1 MATFTIKNLTFTYPL
16 KNTTVLKNID
26 LEIGYGQFITIC
38 GQSGSGKTTLLR
50 NLKSALAPHGSRSG
64 EILFYGRQLDSVDRR
79 EQSQRIGYVL
89 QNPENQIVTDKV
101 WHELAFGL
109 ESLGYDKKT
118 IRLRVAEM
126 ASFFGIQNWF
136 MKNVSDL
143 SGGQKQILNLAA
155 VMAMQPDVLI
165 LDEPTSQLDPIAAE
179 AFLEMVLKINKEIGT
194 TVIISEHRLEEV
206 LSMADRVIVM
216 DDGRIV
222 ANDTPENTGA
232 ILAARKHK
240 MFMAMPAPL
249 KIYAELYEQ
258 DVRRDLPCPVTV
270 RDGRNWLT
278 KLFENETI
286 KTTALDA
293 PPVLDRTGQEPV
305 ISMKDVWFKY
315 NKNDNDVIKDL
326 SLEIFRGEMFC
337 MLGGNGTG
345 KTTTLKLISGI
356 QNAYRG
362 RMRLKGVD
370 IEKYKKNELFSGIMA
385 MLPQNPQSVF
395 VKNTVRLDLM
405 EMMEGRKDT
414 AGMNYT
420 DDAVEK
426 MVSEMAKLV
435 EIEHLLDMHPYDLSG
450 GEQQRAALAKVL
462 LLEPEILLL
471 DEPTKGMDNYFKK
484 KLAGI
489 LKKLLDKGVTV
500 VVVSHDIEFCGRY
513 GDRCAMF
520 FDGNIVTQG
529 VPRTFFSGNSFY
541 TTAANRMSRHIFENA
556 VTSEDVVALIRKN
569 LDLPDPV
576 EEEKPEGGGNGE
588 NDCHEKAETKSV
600 KNEPGKPARPEVA
613 ANSEAATKPETTKPV
628 HAAVKLRNGTKVATF
643 ILLAMI
649 PITLYAGMFWLN
661 DRKYYFIS
669 LLILAYSMIPFFMVF
684 EGKKPRAREIIII
697 AVMIGIAVIGRAAFF
712 MVPQF
717 KPVIAIVIIAGAC
730 LGSQAGFMTGAMT
743 AFVSNFF
750 FGQGPWTPW
759 QMFALGLI
767 GLLSGHLIEK
777 GLLKERKKP
786 LMVFGALATVF
797 IYGGLVDLWTI
808 FGMGTGEGLLQWAIS
823 VYTLALPFN
832 LINAAAT
839 VIFLYFL
846 AKPMI
851 EKIDRIK
858 IKYGLVY

>member
-1 MATFTIKNLTFTYPL
+1 MATFTIKNLTFTYPM
-16 KNTTVLKNID
+16 KNTPVLKNID

-126 ASFFGIQNWF
+126 ASFFGIQTWF

-194 TVIISEHRLEEV
+194 TVIISEHRLEGV
-206 LSMADRVIVM
+206 FSMADRVIVM

-240 MFMAMPAPL
+240 MFMVMPAPL

-258 DVRRDLPCPVTV
+258 NVRRELPCPVTV

-278 KLFENETI
+278 KLFENEAI

-293 PPVLDRTGQEPV
+293 TPVLDQTRQEPV

-337 MLGGNGTG
+337 VLGGNGTG

-356 QNAYRG
+356 QKAYRG
-362 RMRLKGVD
+362 KMRLKGVD

-405 EMMEGRKDT
+405 EMMEGRKNP
-414 AGMNYT
+414 AGMIYT

-500 VVVSHDIEFCGRY
+500 VVVSHDIEFCGSY

-569 LDLPDPV
+569 LDLPEPV
-576 EEEKPEGGGNGE
+576 GEDKSDGGGDVE
-588 NDCHEKAETKSV
+588 NDRHEKTEIKSGKSESV
-600 KNEPGKPARPEVA
+600 KPAK
-613 ANSEAATKPETTKPV
+613 SEAAAKPEATNPV
-628 HAAVKLRNGTKVATF
+628 HAAAKLKTGTKLATF
-643 ILLAMI
+643 ILLAMV

-697 AVMIGIAVIGRAAFF
+697 AVLIAIAVIGRAAFF

-767 GLLSGHLIEK
+767 GLLSGYFIEK
-777 GLLKERKKP
+777 GLLKERRNS